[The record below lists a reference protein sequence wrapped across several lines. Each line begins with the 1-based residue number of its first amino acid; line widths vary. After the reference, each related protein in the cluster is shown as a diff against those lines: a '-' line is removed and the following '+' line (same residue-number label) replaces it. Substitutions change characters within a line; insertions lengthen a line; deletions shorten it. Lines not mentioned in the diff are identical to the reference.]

1 RLGFVQVILSQQRQ
15 AVSVNDRHSGYSFKY
30 DSAKVQAYLPTASIT
45 VFFIIGRL
53 IQIFSCIS
61 GVSFRYTG
69 IKKAPIIWRLTRIG

>member
-1 RLGFVQVILSQQRQ
+1 QVVLSQQRQ

>member
-1 RLGFVQVILSQQRQ
+1 Q

>member
-1 RLGFVQVILSQQRQ
+1 R
-15 AVSVNDRHSGYSFKY
+15 YSFKY

-61 GVSFRYTG
+61 GGSFSDAE
-69 IKKAPIIWRLTRIG
+69 IKKPPNIGGLLLNQA

>member
-1 RLGFVQVILSQQRQ
+1 GFVQVILSQQRQ

-61 GVSFRYTG
+61 GVSFRCTG

>member
-1 RLGFVQVILSQQRQ
+1 GFVQVILSQQRQ

-61 GVSFRYTG
+61 GVSLRCTG